1 MAQEVLMAVEMQRRK
16 LLILENDRSLRRELE
31 QIFSDLDVTSTETS
45 DQALALVRRLEPDVV
60 LFDLGAAREP
70 AVAAQS
76 LELLRQ
82 ILNLA
87 PDTKIIAMTEHDARE
102 LAVQAVGLGAADFYH
117 KPLDA
122 GVLSI
127 VVRRAFRIR
136 ELEEENWRLREQTG
150 SMALDGIIGVSDA
163 MRSLCRSIEKV
174 APTNA
179 TVLLLGDSGTGKE
192 LLARAVHRLSGRSHK
207 PFVAINC
214 AAIPDTLLESELFG
228 YEKGA
233 FTGAAKRT
241 PGKLESADT
250 GTIFLDEIGEMPA
263 SLQAKMLRVLQER
276 TVERIGGRTP
286 IPLDLRIVCATNRNL
301 DALIGA
307 GTFRDDLY
315 YRISEVTVRV
325 PPLRERQGDGLLL
338 AQFLLQQMAER
349 FGRPTRGLAPDA
361 IRAIQAHRWPGNV
374 RELENRIKGAV
385 IMAEGAVVT
394 ANDLG
399 LQDPGDDP
407 EYLNLRVAR
416 QRAEAQ
422 AARQALA
429 VAKGNLSRAA
439 ELLGVTRPTLYDLL
453 EKHRIDAA
461 QFGRNAPPSEPAPDQ
476 TATRGPCRR
485 PASGLARLPQLTVSS
500 DCRSPR
506 RTTSSR
512 VPPSCR
518 RLPQSSMCLRAGW
531 RRRTSRGRRCR
542 RESRPCNSA
551 TRFRSGSCSP

>member
-1 MAQEVLMAVEMQRRK
+1 MATEMQRRK
-16 LLILENDRSLRRELE
+16 LLILGNDRAVRRELE
-31 QIFSDLDVTSTETS
+31 TIFSDLDVTVSETS
-45 DQALALVRRLEPDVV
+45 EQALVLVRRIEPDVV

-82 ILNLA
+82 ILSLS

-102 LAVQAVGLGAADFYH
+102 LAVAAVGLGAADFYH

-136 ELEEENWRLREQTG
+136 ELEEENWRLRERTG
-150 SMALDGIIGVSDA
+150 SMALEGIIGASDA
-163 MRSLCRSIEKV
+163 MRSLCRAIEKV

-179 TVLLLGDSGTGKE
+179 TVLLLGESGTGKE
-192 LLARAVHRLSGRSHK
+192 LLARALHRLSGRSHK

-241 PGKLESADT
+241 PGKLESADS
-250 GTIFLDEIGEMPA
+250 GTVFLDEIGEMPA

-301 DALIGA
+301 DALIGSGA
-307 GTFRDDLY
+307 FRDDLF
-315 YRISEVTVRV
+315 YRISEVAIRV
-325 PPLRERQGDGLLL
+325 PPLRERQGDSLLL
-338 AQFLLQQMAER
+338 GQVLLQEMSER
-349 FGRPTRGLAPDA
+349 FGKPTRGLAPDA
-361 IRAIQAHRWPGNV
+361 FRAIQAHRWPGNV

-394 ANDLG
+394 AGDLG

-422 AARQALA
+422 AVRQSLA

-461 QFGRNAPPSEPAPDQ
+461 QFGRNAAPVESAPEQPPREVQEP
-476 TATRGPCRR
+476 
-485 PASGLARLPQLTVSS
+485 
-500 DCRSPR
+500 
-506 RTTSSR
+506 
-512 VPPSCR
+512 
-518 RLPQSSMCLRAGW
+518 
-531 RRRTSRGRRCR
+531 
-542 RESRPCNSA
+542 
-551 TRFRSGSCSP
+551 

>member
-1 MAQEVLMAVEMQRRK
+1 MTTLPVPPPANPAERHRRK
-16 LLILENDRSLRRELE
+16 LLILENDRALRRELE
-31 QIFSDLDVTSTETS
+31 QIFSDLDVTISETS
-45 DQALALVRRLEPDVV
+45 DQALVILRRVEPDVV

-70 AVAAQS
+70 SVAAQS

-102 LAVQAVGLGAADFYH
+102 LAVAAVGLGAADFYH

-150 SMALDGIIGVSDA
+150 AMALEGIIGVSDA
-163 MRSLCRSIEKV
+163 MRSLGRAIEKV
-174 APTNA
+174 APTSA

-192 LLARAVHRLSGRSHK
+192 LLARALHRLSDRSRQ

-241 PGKLESADT
+241 LGKLETADG
-250 GTIFLDEIGEMPA
+250 GTVFLDEIGEMPA
-263 SLQAKMLRVLQER
+263 SLQAKLLRVLQER

-301 DALIGA
+301 DALIGSGA
-307 GTFRDDLY
+307 FRDDLF

-325 PPLRERQGDGLLL
+325 PPLRERQGDSMLL
-338 AQFLLQQMAER
+338 AQFLLQEMSVR
-349 FGRPTRGLAPDA
+349 FGKPTRGLAPDA

-394 ANDLG
+394 ASDLG

-416 QRAEAQ
+416 QRAESQ
-422 AARQALA
+422 AVRQALA
-429 VAKGNLSRAA
+429 VSRGNLSRAA

-453 EKHRIDAA
+453 EKHRIEAA
-461 QFGRNAPPSEPAPDQ
+461 QFSRTAATPDATSSAREPPEPPPGEPA
-476 TATRGPCRR
+476 G
-485 PASGLARLPQLTVSS
+485 
-500 DCRSPR
+500 
-506 RTTSSR
+506 
-512 VPPSCR
+512 
-518 RLPQSSMCLRAGW
+518 
-531 RRRTSRGRRCR
+531 
-542 RESRPCNSA
+542 
-551 TRFRSGSCSP
+551 

>member
-1 MAQEVLMAVEMQRRK
+1 MGAEQRRK
-16 LLILENDRSLRRELE
+16 LLILENDPALRRELE
-31 QIFSDLDVTSTETS
+31 GIFSDLEVTASETS
-45 DQALALVRRLEPDVV
+45 EQALVTVRRTEPDVV
-60 LFDLGAAREP
+60 LFDLGQAREP

-82 ILNLA
+82 ILNIS

-102 LAVQAVGLGAADFYH
+102 LAVAAVGLGATDFYH

-127 VVRRAFRIR
+127 VVRRALRIR
-136 ELEEENWRLREQTG
+136 ELEEENWRLRERTG
-150 SMALDGIIGVSDA
+150 SMALEGIVGVSDS
-163 MRSLCRSIEKV
+163 MRSLGRAIEKV

-192 LLARAVHRLSGRSHK
+192 LLARALHRLSGRAHK

-241 PGKLESADT
+241 AGKLESGDG
-250 GTIFLDEIGEMPA
+250 GTVFLDEIGEMPA
-263 SLQAKMLRVLQER
+263 SLQAKLLRVVQDR

-286 IPLDLRIVCATNRNL
+286 LTLDLRIVCATNKNL
-301 DALIGA
+301 ESMIGS
-307 GTFRDDLY
+307 GGFREDLY
-315 YRISEVTVRV
+315 YRISEVTVRI
-325 PPLRERQGDGLLL
+325 PPLRDRQGDSMLL
-338 AQFLLQQMAER
+338 AQFLLQELSER
-349 FGRPTRGLAPDA
+349 FGKPTRGLAPDA

-394 ANDLG
+394 AADLG
-399 LQDPGDDP
+399 LEDPGDDP
-407 EYLNLRVAR
+407 EYLNLRMAR

-422 AARQALA
+422 AVRQALA
-429 VAKGNLSRAA
+429 VAKGNLSRAS

-453 EKHRIDAA
+453 GKHSIDAA
-461 QFGRNAPPSEPAPDQ
+461 QFGRNAPAG
-476 TATRGPCRR
+476 TAEE
-485 PASGLARLPQLTVSS
+485 ALL
-500 DCRSPR
+500 
-506 RTTSSR
+506 
-512 VPPSCR
+512 VPPAGGS
-518 RLPQSSMCLRAGW
+518 RA
-531 RRRTSRGRRCR
+531 
-542 RESRPCNSA
+542 
-551 TRFRSGSCSP
+551 

>member
-1 MAQEVLMAVEMQRRK
+1 MAANMQRRK
-16 LLILENDRSLRRELE
+16 LLIIENDRALRRELE
-31 QIFSDLDVTSTETS
+31 AVFSDLDVTAAETS
-45 DQALALVRRLEPDVV
+45 EQTLALVRRTEPDAV
-60 LFDLGAAREP
+60 LFDLGTAREP

-82 ILNLA
+82 ILNIS

-102 LAVQAVGLGAADFYH
+102 LAVSAVGLGATDFYH

-127 VVRRAFRIR
+127 VVRRALRIR
-136 ELEEENWRLREQTG
+136 ELEEENWRLRERTG
-150 SMALDGIIGVSDA
+150 SMALEGIIGVSDS

-192 LLARAVHRLSGRSHK
+192 LFARAVHRLSGRSHK

-241 PGKLESADT
+241 TGKLESAEG
-250 GTIFLDEIGEMPA
+250 GTVFLDEIGEMPA
-263 SLQAKMLRVLQER
+263 SLQAKLLRVVQER
-276 TVERIGGRTP
+276 SVERVGGRVAV
-286 IPLDLRIVCATNRNL
+286 PLDLRIVCATNKNL
-301 DALIGA
+301 DALILTGA
-307 GTFRDDLY
+307 FRDDLY

-325 PPLRERQGDGLLL
+325 PPLRDRQGDSLLL
-338 AQFLLQQMAER
+338 AQFLLQQTAER
-349 FGRPTRGLAPDA
+349 FNKPTRGLAPDA
-361 IRAIQAHRWPGNV
+361 IRAIQAYRWPGNV

-385 IMAEGAVVT
+385 IMADGVVVT
-394 ANDLG
+394 AADLG
-399 LQDPGDDP
+399 LEDPGDDP

-422 AARQALA
+422 AVRQSLA
-429 VAKGNLSRAA
+429 VARGNLSRAA

-453 EKHRIDAA
+453 GKHSIDAA
-461 QFGRNAPPSEPAPDQ
+461 QFGKNGPQGVEAAAVAAAAAAAAAQLAQPEEP
-476 TATRGPCRR
+476 
-485 PASGLARLPQLTVSS
+485 
-500 DCRSPR
+500 
-506 RTTSSR
+506 
-512 VPPSCR
+512 
-518 RLPQSSMCLRAGW
+518 
-531 RRRTSRGRRCR
+531 
-542 RESRPCNSA
+542 
-551 TRFRSGSCSP
+551 

>member
-1 MAQEVLMAVEMQRRK
+1 MAKEVLPAVQAQRRR
-16 LLILENDRSLRRELE
+16 LLTLENDRSLRRELE
-31 QIFSDLDVTSTETS
+31 SVFSDLDVTACETS
-45 DQALALVRRLEPDVV
+45 DQTLATVRRTEPDVV
-60 LFDLGAAREP
+60 LFDLGAAHKP

-87 PDTKIIAMTEHDARE
+87 PDIKIIAMTEHDARE
-102 LAVQAVGLGAADFYH
+102 LAVAAVGLGAADFYH
-117 KPLDA
+117 KPIDA

-136 ELEEENWRLREQTG
+136 ELETENWRLREQTG
-150 SMALDGIIGVSDA
+150 AMALEGIIGVSDA
-163 MRSLCRSIEKV
+163 MRALCRSIEKV

-192 LLARAVHRLSGRSHK
+192 LLARAVHRLSGRSHLQ
-207 PFVAINC
+207 FVAINC

-233 FTGAAKRT
+233 FTGASKTT
-241 PGKLESADT
+241 PGKLEAANG
-250 GTIFLDEIGEMPA
+250 GTVFLDEIGEMPA

-301 DALIGA
+301 EALIGT
-307 GTFRDDLY
+307 GHFREDLF

-325 PPLRERQGDGLLL
+325 PPLRDRQGDSLLL
-338 AQFLLQQMAER
+338 AQFILQEMAER
-349 FGRPTRGLAPDA
+349 FGKPTRGLAPDA

-416 QRAEAQ
+416 QRAEVQ
-422 AARQALA
+422 AVRQSLA
-429 VAKGNLSRAA
+429 VAKGNLSKAA
-439 ELLGVTRPTLYDLL
+439 DLLGVTRPTLYDLL
-453 EKHRIDAA
+453 EKHRIGAA
-461 QFGRNAPPSEPAPDQ
+461 QFGKSGAAASTAAAPAAASESASEPAPQD
-476 TATRGPCRR
+476 
-485 PASGLARLPQLTVSS
+485 PAG
-500 DCRSPR
+500 
-506 RTTSSR
+506 
-512 VPPSCR
+512 
-518 RLPQSSMCLRAGW
+518 
-531 RRRTSRGRRCR
+531 
-542 RESRPCNSA
+542 ES
-551 TRFRSGSCSP
+551 